1 MFGVFKCPACFEN
14 AQITN
19 ADCYVDDDGGL
30 DWWVTGWVRCSNCG
44 DMNCGFL

>member
-1 MFGVFKCPACFEN
+1 MFGVFKCPARFEN

-19 ADCYVDDDGGL
+19 ADCYVDDGGL